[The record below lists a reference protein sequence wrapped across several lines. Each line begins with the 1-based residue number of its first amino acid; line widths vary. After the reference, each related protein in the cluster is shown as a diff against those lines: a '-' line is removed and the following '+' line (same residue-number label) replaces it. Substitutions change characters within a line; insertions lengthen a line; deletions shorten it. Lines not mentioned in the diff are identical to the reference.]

1 MQVSGHLQFFVGTY
15 TDSPSRSI
23 GIAQVSLNQQT
34 GELTRLDDFYPLR
47 NPSYLCQTEYA
58 LYSVSEISQQE
69 GAKLSCLR
77 EGLNH
82 ALSIEGDYP
91 CHLDVS
97 VDNRYLAVANYGSG
111 DVIVYRLDSSIGV
124 PEKRVATLYQ
134 EGKGPNLDRQ
144 DSPHAH
150 QVIFQRNDD
159 VLVNV
164 DLGSDAVHFYRFEQ
178 DAFSLQQSV
187 KLPPGSGPRHLVLNK
202 AEDTAYVV
210 CELSETLVVL
220 SKIDA
225 SWYLTAQLDLIP
237 GSSKGE
243 AAAAIKLSADEKF
256 VYVSCRHQN
265 AISCFD
271 VSQKSVK
278 WLGATDCG
286 GAFPRDF
293 VLSACNEWVVVA
305 NQHSNTLTSLRL
317 NPHTGELE
325 STGYHCHIDAPV
337 CVVAQQ

>member
-1 MQVSGHLQFFVGTY
+1 MQVSGHIQFFVGTY

-23 GIAQVSLNQQT
+23 GIALVSLNQQT
-34 GELTRLDDFYPLR
+34 GELTRLDDFYPVR
-47 NPSYLCQTEYA
+47 NPSYLCQTEHA
-58 LYSVSEISQQE
+58 LYGVSEISQQE
-69 GAKLSCLR
+69 GAKLICLR
-77 EGLNH
+77 DGLNH
-82 ALSIEGDYP
+82 TLPIEGDYP

-97 VDNRYLAVANYGSG
+97 ADNRYLAVANYGSG
-111 DVIVYRLDSSIGV
+111 DVIVYLLDSNTGV
-124 PEKRVATLYQ
+124 PEKPVATLYQ
-134 EGKGPNLDRQ
+134 EGKGPNTDRQ
-144 DSPHAH
+144 GSPHAH

-178 DAFSLQQSV
+178 DVFSLQQSV
-187 KLPPGSGPRHLVLNK
+187 KLTPGCGPRHLVFNK

-220 SKIDA
+220 SKTDD
-225 SWYLTAQLDLIP
+225 SWHLTAQLDLIP

-256 VYVSCRHQN
+256 IYVSCRHQN
-265 AISCFD
+265 ALSGFD
-271 VSQKSVK
+271 VSQNSVK

-293 VLSACNEWVVVA
+293 AISACNEWAVVA
-305 NQHSNTLTSLRL
+305 NQHSGTLTSFRL
-317 NPHTGELE
+317 NPVTGELE
-325 STGYHCHIDAPV
+325 STGHQCHIDAPV
-337 CVVAQQ
+337 CVIELQ

>member
-58 LYSVSEISQQE
+58 LYSVSETSQQE

-82 ALSIEGDYP
+82 AISIEGDYP

-111 DVIVYRLDSSIGV
+111 DVIVYRLDSSTGV

-187 KLPPGSGPRHLVLNK
+187 KLPAGSGPRHLVLNK

-225 SWYLTAQLDLIP
+225 SWHLTAQLDLIP

-293 VLSACNEWVVVA
+293 ALSACNEWVVVA

-317 NPHTGELE
+317 NPHTGEME
-325 STGYHCHIDAPV
+325 STGHQCHVDAPV
-337 CVVAQQ
+337 CVVAQ